1 MTRPALWLNDPLAA
15 DLLRRTGWP
24 ALYDITDD
32 WLLADRSPREH
43 DRLVASER
51 YLLDHC
57 RQVVVCSPRLLETK
71 SPGRA
76 ERVTLVPNAVDV
88 DAYLAD
94 TPRPDDLPSGPVVLY
109 VGTLHRDRLDVD
121 LCAALASGLLGTAT
135 FVLVGPVALDAAD
148 QTLLTGAGAVL
159 LGAREHTTIPAYLKN
174 ADVLVVPHVVT
185 EFTDS
190 LDPIKVYEYLAAARP
205 VVSTPV
211 AGLPRPRTRRPWAS
225 PSRPAFVACRCE
237 HSLTREVAAPAD
249 ARVATWDERAAGH
262 GPGARRGPRRRRT
275 SSSPRRPLR
284 HLSDDMGT
292 AGFPRRALRTTAAP
306 APASTP
312 ARSAPARVAPA
323 TRLRTQPVRRPAS
336 VDARAVQALAQ
347 GAEHVSSMARRRV
360 ATQVVAAEP
369 EHPAQQHDVVALRV
383 VRGSGG
389 RNDDPWR
396 TRPRCGRPPPRERTS
411 RPSPAR
417 VNRRPM
423 SLSSRALV
431 PG

>member
-1 MTRPALWLNDPLAA
+1 MARPALWLNDPLAA

-43 DRLVASER
+43 DRLVESER

-71 SPGRA
+71 STRRP

-94 TPRPDDLPSGPVVLY
+94 APRPDDLPPGPVVLY

-121 LCAALASGLLGTAT
+121 LCATLASGLRGAAT

-211 AGLPRPRTRRPWAS
+211 AGFRELEVDHVSVVPGSDFLARTQEHLAS
-225 PSRPAFVACRCE
+225 PPPAARPEVPSWDDRATAMRTVVD
-237 HSLTREVAAPAD
+237 EVA
-249 ARVATWDERAAGH
+249 
-262 GPGARRGPRRRRT
+262 T
-275 SSSPRRPLR
+275 S
-284 HLSDDMGT
+284 
-292 AGFPRRALRTTAAP
+292 
-306 APASTP
+306 
-312 ARSAPARVAPA
+312 
-323 TRLRTQPVRRPAS
+323 
-336 VDARAVQALAQ
+336 
-347 GAEHVSSMARRRV
+347 
-360 ATQVVAAEP
+360 
-369 EHPAQQHDVVALRV
+369 
-383 VRGSGG
+383 
-389 RNDDPWR
+389 
-396 TRPRCGRPPPRERTS
+396 
-411 RPSPAR
+411 
-417 VNRRPM
+417 
-423 SLSSRALV
+423 
-431 PG
+431 